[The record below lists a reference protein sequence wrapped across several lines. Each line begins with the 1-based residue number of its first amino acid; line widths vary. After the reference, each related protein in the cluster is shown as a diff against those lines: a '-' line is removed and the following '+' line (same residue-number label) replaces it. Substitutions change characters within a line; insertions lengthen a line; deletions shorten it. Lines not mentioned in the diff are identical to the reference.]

1 MAAGIDPIYVA
12 TPKIGFGSTNLTTA
26 NTGSDGTGT
35 VSTLMTAGPS
45 GSFAEKVIV
54 RHLGTNIQTVLRIFI
69 NNGSTN
75 ATAANNRLI
84 REITVP
90 ANTLS
95 QTAASLATD
104 IPINIP
110 LQAGYTLMAT
120 VGTTIAAGL
129 ALTTIYGDY

>member
-12 TPKIGFGSTNLTTA
+12 IPKIGFGTNLTTA
-26 NTGSDGTGT
+26 NTATDGTGT
-35 VSTLMTAGPS
+35 VSTLMTAGAN
-45 GSFAEKVIV
+45 GAFVEKVLV
-54 RHLGTNIQTVLRIFI
+54 RHLGTNVQTVVRIFI

-90 ANTLS
+90 ANTLL
-95 QTAASLATD
+95 QTAASLAID

-110 LQAGYTLMAT
+110 LQAGYSLLAT
-120 VGTTIAAGL
+120 NGTTIAAGL

>member
-12 TPKIGFGSTNLTTA
+12 VPKIGFGTNLTTA
-26 NTGSDGTGT
+26 NTATDGTGT
-35 VSTLMTAGPS
+35 VSTLMTAGS
-45 GSFAEKVIV
+45 NGAFVEKVVV
-54 RHLGTNIQTVLRIFI
+54 RHLGTNVQTVVRIFI

-84 REITVP
+84 REVTVP
-90 ANTLS
+90 LNNLS
-95 QTAASLATD
+95 QTAASLAID

-110 LQAGYTLMAT
+110 LQAGYSLLAT
-120 VGTTIAAGL
+120 NGTTIAAGL

>member
-12 TPKIGFGSTNLTTA
+12 IPKIGFGTNLTTA
-26 NTGSDGTGT
+26 NTATDGTGT
-35 VSTLMTAGPS
+35 VSTLMTS
-45 GSFAEKVIV
+45 GSNGAFVEKVLV
-54 RHLGTNIQTVLRIFI
+54 RHLGTNVQTVIRIFI

-84 REITVP
+84 REVTVP

-95 QTAASLATD
+95 QTAASLAID

-110 LQAGYTLMAT
+110 LQAGYTLIAT
-120 VGTTIAAGL
+120 IGTTIAAGI

>member
-1 MAAGIDPIYVA
+1 
-12 TPKIGFGSTNLTTA
+12 
-26 NTGSDGTGT
+26 
-35 VSTLMTAGPS
+35 MTAGTN
-45 GSFAEKVIV
+45 GAFVEKVLV
-54 RHLGTNIQTVLRIFI
+54 RHLGTNVQTVVRIFM

-84 REITVP
+84 REITVT
-90 ANTLS
+90 ANTLN
-95 QTAASLATD
+95 QTAASLAID

-110 LQAGYTLMAT
+110 LQAGYTLIAT

>member
-1 MAAGIDPIYVA
+1 MPAGIDPIYVA
-12 TPKIGFGSTNLTTA
+12 TPKIGFGTNLTTA
-26 NTGSDGTGT
+26 NTATDGTGT
-35 VSTLMTAGPS
+35 VSTLMTAGAN
-45 GSFAEKVIV
+45 GAFVEKVLV
-54 RHLGTNIQTVLRIFI
+54 RHLGTNVQTVVRIFM

-90 ANTLS
+90 ANTLN

-110 LQAGYTLMAT
+110 LQAGYTLTAT

>member
-1 MAAGIDPIYVA
+1 MPAGIDPIYVA
-12 TPKIGFGSTNLTTA
+12 TPKIGFGANLTTA
-26 NTGSDGTGT
+26 NTATDGTGT
-35 VSTLMTAGPS
+35 VSTLMTAGTN
-45 GSFAEKVIV
+45 GAFVEKVLV
-54 RHLGTNIQTVLRIFI
+54 RHLGTNVQTVVRIFI

-75 ATAANNRLI
+75 ATANNNRLI

-90 ANTLS
+90 ANTLT

-110 LQAGYTLMAT
+110 LQAGYTLLAT

>member
-12 TPKIGFGSTNLTTA
+12 TPKIGFGTNLTTA
-26 NTGSDGTGT
+26 NTATDGTGT
-35 VSTLMTAGPS
+35 VSTLMTAGTN
-45 GSFAEKVIV
+45 GAFVEKVLV
-54 RHLGTNIQTVLRIFI
+54 RHLGTNVQTVVRIFI

-110 LQAGYTLMAT
+110 LQAGYSLLAT
-120 VGTTIAAGL
+120 NGTTIAAGL

>member
-12 TPKIGFGSTNLTTA
+12 TPKIGFGANLTTA
-26 NTGSDGTGT
+26 NTATDGTGT
-35 VSTLMTAGPS
+35 VSTLMTAGTN
-45 GSFAEKVIV
+45 GAFVEKVLV
-54 RHLGTNIQTVLRIFI
+54 RHLGTNVQTVVRIFI

-110 LQAGYTLMAT
+110 LQAGYTLTAT

>member
-12 TPKIGFGSTNLTTA
+12 TPKIGFGANLTTA
-26 NTGSDGTGT
+26 NTATDGTGT
-35 VSTLMTAGPS
+35 VSTLMTAGS
-45 GSFAEKVIV
+45 NGAFVEKVVV
-54 RHLGTNIQTVLRIFI
+54 RHLGTNVQTVVRIFI

-84 REITVP
+84 REVTVP
-90 ANTLS
+90 LNNLS
-95 QTAASLATD
+95 QTAASLAID

-110 LQAGYTLMAT
+110 LQAGYSLLAT
-120 VGTTIAAGL
+120 NGTTIAAGL